1 MKKTM
6 TNEVKMQMITCT
18 ALLMLLIFAAAC
30 GCMGSSSGN
39 QKKTQTVSETN
50 YLIKDVTDPSK
61 STTTEDHTGELY
73 KNTIT
78 FGKGGYSTYEIDIS
92 GIAPPIYITL
102 SYTVGETTRTK
113 HYQSSYGNKEYKTE
127 EITIPDPN
135 AYFDLTITDIMD
147 KVIASEGYGQQ
158 MNHDISLKDKISI
171 LVDGKSYKLVMN
183 GFNIVT
189 DITISK

>member
-6 TNEVKMQMITCT
+6 SKEEKIKILTCT
-18 ALLMLLIFAAAC
+18 SLLLLLILAVAC
-30 GCMGSSSGN
+30 GCTGSSSSH
-39 QKKTQTVSETN
+39 KQTTKSIP
-50 YLIKDVTDPSK
+50 YDKCLIKDVTNPSK

-73 KNTIT
+73 KNTIK

-135 AYFDLTITDIMD
+135 AYFDLTITDIKD
-147 KVIASEGYGQQ
+147 KVVAKEGYGQQ
-158 MNHDISLKDKISI
+158 MSHDISLKDKISI

-183 GFNIVT
+183 GYNIVT
-189 DITISK
+189 DIVISK

>member
-1 MKKTM
+1 M
-6 TNEVKMQMITCT
+6 TDMNMQEYIEQAEKDLLHTYNRFQIVLDRGEGVHLYDINGKEYLDFVAGISVF
-18 ALLMLLIFAAAC
+18 AL
-30 GCMGSSSGN
+30 G
-39 QKKTQTVSETN
+39 
-50 YLIKDVTDPSK
+50 
-61 STTTEDHTGELY
+61 
-73 KNTIT
+73 
-78 FGKGGYSTYEIDIS
+78 
-92 GIAPPIYITL
+92 
-102 SYTVGETTRTK
+102 
-113 HYQSSYGNKEYKTE
+113 YGNKEYKTE

-158 MNHDISLKDKISI
+158 MSHDISLKDKISI

>member
-6 TNEVKMQMITCT
+6 TNEVKMQMLACMAI
-18 ALLMLLIFAAAC
+18 LVLLILAAAC
-30 GCMGSSSGN
+30 GCTGSSN
-39 QKKTQTVSETN
+39 TQKQTKTVSNQN
-50 YLIKDVTDPSK
+50 YLIKDITDPSK

-73 KNTIT
+73 KNTIK

-102 SYTVGETTRTK
+102 SYTVDETTRLK

-147 KVIASEGYGQQ
+147 KEVAKEGYGQQ
-158 MNHDISLKDKISI
+158 MSHDINLKDKIRI
-171 LVDGKSYKLVMN
+171 LEDGNSYKLVMN

-189 DITISK
+189 DIVISK

>member
-1 MKKTM
+1 M
-6 TNEVKMQMITCT
+6 TNEVKMQIITCT

-30 GCMGSSSGN
+30 GCMSSPKN
-39 QKKTQTVSETN
+39 QPKTQTVSETN
-50 YLIKDVTDPSK
+50 YLIKDISDPSK

-73 KNTIT
+73 NNTIT

-102 SYTVGETTRTK
+102 SYTVGETTRLK

-135 AYFDLTITDIMD
+135 AYFDLTITDIKD

-158 MNHDISLKDKISI
+158 MSHDINLKEKIRI
-171 LVDGKSYKLVMN
+171 LEDGKSYKLVMN

-189 DITISK
+189 DIVISK